1 MNRKDRRAA
10 AASSKKGGSAIAPE
24 AYDAYVLGYNCHSR
38 GDYEGAKANYL
49 RAAKSAPNHS
59 GVLLGLGLLS
69 MKDGLLDDAERLLR
83 KAHLSEPR
91 DANILV
97 NLAAALLTSKKFAD
111 CIETSKMALA
121 MQPGNVDAL
130 VNLCHAQRELKDFD
144 GAVLTG
150 ERAVKANPENGLALR
165 AYALALVM
173 KPENVWTRFTEILGY
188 LRKARDIDGA
198 DGSLDLILAD
208 FLQERGEYSEVIE
221 ILRGGTPNLDDPN
234 YCRIAAQ
241 AFFGMQDY
249 HTALKFA
256 KRRCE
261 LEPQSAKA
269 HERLSKVLSNLQ
281 HHEESLKT
289 LLKCIELDPN
299 EHPALLDICQMRQQ
313 LCDWDGLEA
322 MQIDVV
328 EKMRFHR
335 NFSGPFHL
343 ISMPE
348 PAGSPENQLLAA
360 QLYQERMEL
369 TGITSKARHPRKR
382 TNERLKIGYLSNDY
396 RDHATAYL
404 IAELI
409 ERHDRRD
416 FEISAYCY
424 TQNDNSVFQNRL
436 RTAFDRFVDIN
447 ALSLEEAA
455 KKIEADGIDI
465 LVDLKGFTQGSRT
478 SILAYRPA
486 PISANFLGF
495 PGTSGADFVD
505 YIIGDEFL
513 TPLSS
518 ADYYAEKIVQLP
530 HCYQPND
537 TTRVLPDTLLR
548 RRDFGLPESAFV
560 FASFNNNNKL
570 TPAVFDIW
578 MRLLARIPGSVFWI
592 LALTPVVKTNLR
604 KEAVKRGIDPDR
616 LIFAERVNVTD
627 HIARLKLADLFL
639 DCFPCTAHTTASE
652 ALWGG
657 LPLLTCAGRTFS
669 SRVAGSILTAA
680 NLPELVTESLEQYE
694 ALALELANDP
704 ARLKALRSRASNAAS
719 TPMFDIA
726 MYTRDLERAYI
737 RMAEIYN
744 SGESP
749 QAITVRELSQ
759 REATSPPSIQ
769 DRPPMAAPAVASQ
782 SAVAD
787 SLADARI
794 DYTGCPLCYSSDCA
808 PLGSSDCTNHQL
820 YKSNLPATIDWLA
833 CQSCH
838 HVFASGFFGEEA
850 LASIYEKTPAS
861 ELAGFDIERKRLSAS
876 KIVQRVARM
885 AKGGTWLDVGF
896 GDASL
901 IFAAEEWG
909 YKAVGLDIREDNV
922 RALSD
927 FGYEAHNLCIE
938 LYEPEDKC
946 SVISM
951 VNLLQHLPF
960 PGSAV
965 ASASKLLQPGGLLL
979 LTMPNMDSVVW
990 RAMDRERMNPYWSDL
1005 EIYHH
1010 FTRKRLYDLLI
1021 VNGLLPLEYS
1031 VSEHHRS
1038 SMDVL
1043 AIKPGE

>member
-10 AASSKKGGSAIAPE
+10 AASGKKGGRAIAPE
-24 AYDAYVLGYNCHSR
+24 AYDAYVQGYNCHSR
-38 GDYEGAKANYL
+38 GDFEGAKANYL

-69 MKDGLLDDAERLLR
+69 MREGLLDDAERLLR
-83 KAHLSEPR
+83 KAHAADTR

-97 NLAAALLTSKKFAD
+97 NLAAALLTSKKYSE
-111 CIETSKMALA
+111 CIDASQKALA
-121 MQPGNVDAL
+121 MQPDNVEAL
-130 VNLCHAQRELKDFD
+130 VNLSHAQREMKDFD
-144 GAVLTG
+144 GAILSG
-150 ERAVKANPENGLALR
+150 ERAVKAGPNNGLAFR
-165 AYALALVM
+165 AYALSLVM
-173 KPENVWTRFTEILGY
+173 KPENVATRFDEILGHV
-188 LRKARDIDGA
+188 RKARDLDGA

-208 FLQERGEYSEVIE
+208 FLQERGEYAEVID
-221 ILRGGTPNLDDPN
+221 ILRRGTPDLDDPN
-234 YCRIAAQ
+234 YCRVAAQ

-249 HTALKFA
+249 QTALKFA

-281 HHEESLKT
+281 QHEESLKT

-313 LCDWDGLEA
+313 LCEWDGLEA

-328 EKMRFHR
+328 EKMKTHR

-348 PAGSPENQLLAA
+348 PAGSPENQLLSA
-360 QLYQERMEL
+360 QLYQERIEL
-369 TGITSKARHPRKR
+369 TGFTKKGRHSRAR
-382 TNERLKIGYLSNDY
+382 TNQRLKIGYLSNDY

-424 TQNDNSVFQNRL
+424 TQNDNSFFQNRL
-436 RTAFDRFVDIN
+436 RASFDRFVDIN

-495 PGTSGADFVD
+495 PGTSGAEFID

-530 HCYQPND
+530 HSYQPND
-537 TTRVLPDTLLR
+537 TTRALPDTMLL
-548 RRDFGLPESAFV
+548 RRDFGLPDDAFV

-570 TPAVFDIW
+570 TPEVFDIW
-578 MRLLARIPGSVFWI
+578 MRLLARVPGSVFWI

-604 KEAVKRGIDPDR
+604 KEAAKRGIDPNR
-616 LIFAERVNVTD
+616 LIFADRVKVME

-680 NLPELVTESLEQYE
+680 NLPELVTETLEQYE

-704 ARLKALRSRASNAAS
+704 ARLKAIRARASAAAS
-719 TPMFDIA
+719 TPLFDIA
-726 MYTRDLERAYI
+726 MYTRDLERAYL

-744 SGESP
+744 AGEAP
-749 QAITVRELSQ
+749 QAITVRDLPQ
-759 REATSPPSIQ
+759 RAATSPPSIQ
-769 DRPPMAAPAVASQ
+769 DRTPMAVSAAALTDAVSDGTAE
-782 SAVAD
+782 
-787 SLADARI
+787 ARI
-794 DYTGCPLCYSSDCA
+794 DFTGCPLCHSDDCTR
-808 PLGSSDCTNHQL
+808 LGPSDCTKHPL
-820 YKSNLPATIDWLA
+820 YKSNLPATINWLA
-833 CQSCH
+833 CKSCS

-850 LASIYEKTPAS
+850 LASLYDKTPVS
-861 ELAGFDIERKRLSAS
+861 EVAGFDIERKRLSAA
-876 KIVQRVARM
+876 KIVQRVARL

-901 IFAAEEWG
+901 VFAADEWG

-922 RALSD
+922 KMLND
-927 FGYEAHNLCIE
+927 LGYEAHNLCIE
-938 LYEPEDKC
+938 LYEPKEKC

-951 VNLLQHLPF
+951 VNLLQHVPF

-965 ASASKLLQPGGLLL
+965 ATASKLLQPGGLLL

-990 RAMDRERMNPYWSDL
+990 RAMDRERMNPFWSDI

-1010 FTRKRLYDLLI
+1010 FTRKRLYQLLI
-1021 VNGLLPLEYS
+1021 MNGLLPIEYS
-1031 VSEHHRS
+1031 VSEQHRA
-1038 SMDVL
+1038 SMEVL
-1043 AIKPGE
+1043 AIKPAE